1 MNASWRWLLRET
13 RLKATYL
20 VRALRIIWEATGR
33 WTLGWLFLLLIGGML
48 PAALVYLT
56 KHLVDAMAAAMGGGL
71 SWDTIQPILWLA
83 LLMGGVLLLSQGL
96 SGLTSWIR
104 TAQAE
109 HVLDHVKNLIHAKA
123 AEVDLAFYDHPDYY
137 DHLER
142 ANSEAASRSLS
153 MLDNLGG
160 LIQNSVTLISIAA
173 ILVHYSIWLPLALF
187 ITTLPALFVVVH
199 HHRREHAWW
208 AAHTVDQRKAS
219 YFDRLLTM
227 AFFAAEVRV
236 FDLADYFRQ
245 RYQEVR
251 QRLRA
256 GRLDL
261 MRRQAW
267 ASLGASLAGLLA
279 TALVMVWMVGRAL
292 RGIASLGDLALF
304 YQAFNQ
310 GQGLMRGLLSSA
322 GQMYANTLFLEHLFT
337 FLEIQTGLPEPSD
350 PVPVPCRLREGIRFE
365 NVTFRYPGSNRPVLH
380 QLNLFIPAG
389 KTIAI
394 VGANGAGK
402 STLIK
407 LLCRFYDPDEGR
419 VTIDGIDLRRF
430 RRRELLD
437 AITVL
442 FQFPVPYQDTLAHN
456 IALGDLK
463 VPPTRETIE
472 QAAQSAMVDEIARKL
487 PHGYNTLLGKWF
499 SQEGA
504 ELSGGEWQR
513 ISLARA
519 FYRQAPIVVLDEPTS
534 AMDSWTEAEWME
546 RFGNLVRG
554 RTALVITHRFT
565 TAMRADLIYVMDA
578 GKVVEQGTHHQLLAL
593 NGRYAASWQRQMQRH
608 DEPES
613 STADFSGPVF
623 LPGTDKK
630 M

>member
-1 MNASWRWLLRET
+1 MQLMGSWRRSLQEV
-13 RLKATYL
+13 RLKITYL
-20 VRALRIIWEATGR
+20 VRALRLIWEATGR
-33 WTLGWLFLLLIGGML
+33 WTLLWLLLLLVSGVL

-56 KHLVDAMAAAMGGGL
+56 KHLVDAVAVAIGGGL
-71 SWDTIQPILWLA
+71 SWETVQPVLWPA

-96 SGLTSWIR
+96 SGLTGWIR

-123 AEVDLAFYDHPDYY
+123 AEVDLAFYDNPDYY

-142 ANSEAASRSLS
+142 ANSEASSRSLS
-153 MLDNLGG
+153 LLDNLGR
-160 LIQNSVTLISIAA
+160 LLQNGVTLVSIAA
-173 ILVHYSIWLPLALF
+173 ILVHYSIWLPLALLV
-187 ITTLPALFVVVH
+187 TTLPALFVVVH

-208 AAHTVDQRKAS
+208 TKHTVDQRKAG

-227 AFFAAEVRV
+227 AFFAPEVRV
-236 FDLADYFRQ
+236 FDLAGHFRQ
-245 RYQEVR
+245 QYQEVR
-251 QRLRA
+251 QRLRQ
-256 GRLDL
+256 GRLEL

-267 ASLGASLAGLLA
+267 ASLGAGLVGLLA
-279 TALVMVWMVGRAL
+279 TALVMIWMVTRAL
-292 RGIASLGDLALF
+292 RGLASLGDLALF

-310 GQGLMRGLLSSA
+310 GQGLMRALLSSA

-337 FLEIQTGLPEPSD
+337 FLEIPTGLPDPD
-350 PVPVPCRLREGIRFE
+350 NPVPVPRQLREGIRFE
-365 NVTFRYPGSNRPVLH
+365 NVTFRYPGSNRSVLQ

-389 KTIAI
+389 KTVAI

-402 STLIK
+402 STLLK

-442 FQFPVPYQDTLAHN
+442 FQFPVPYQDTLARN

-463 VPPTRETIE
+463 QPLTRAAIE
-472 QAAQSAMVDEIARKL
+472 QAARSAMVDEIAQKL
-487 PHGYNTLLGKWF
+487 PRGYDTLLGKWF
-499 SQEGA
+499 SEEGA

-513 ISLARA
+513 VSLARA

-534 AMDSWTEAEWME
+534 AMDSWTEAEWMD
-546 RFGNLVRG
+546 RFGELVHG
-554 RTALVITHRFT
+554 RTALIITHRFT
-565 TAMRADLIYVMDA
+565 TAMRADLIYVMDE
-578 GKVVEQGTHHQLLAL
+578 GRVIEQGTHHQLLAL
-593 NGRYAASWQRQMQRH
+593 NGHYAASWRRQMRQH
-608 DEPES
+608 LEGEPS
-613 STADFSGPVF
+613 DFPAHVSLPPV
-623 LPGTDKK
+623 DKK
-630 M
+630 R

>member
-1 MNASWRWLLRET
+1 MSWRWVLQEA
-13 RLKATYL
+13 RLKTTYL
-20 VRALRIIWEATGR
+20 IQALRLIWEATGR
-33 WTLGWLFLLLIGGML
+33 WTLLWLLLLLVGGVL
-48 PAALVYLT
+48 PATLVYLT
-56 KHLVDAMAAAMGGGL
+56 KHLVDAVAAAIGGGL
-71 SWDTIQPILWLA
+71 SWETVQPVLWPA

-96 SGLTSWIR
+96 SGLTGWIR

-109 HVLDHVKNLIHAKA
+109 HLLDHVKSLIHAKA
-123 AEVDLAFYDHPDYY
+123 AEVDLAFYDNPDYY

-153 MLDNLGG
+153 LLDNLGS
-160 LIQNSVTLISIAA
+160 LLQNGVTLVSIAA
-173 ILVHYSIWLPLALF
+173 ILMHYSVWLPLALL

-208 AAHTVDQRKAS
+208 KAHTGDQRKAG

-227 AFFAAEVRV
+227 AFFAPEVRV
-236 FDLADYFRQ
+236 FDLSDHFRQ
-245 RYQEVR
+245 QYQEVR
-251 QRLRA
+251 RRLRQ

-267 ASLGASLAGLLA
+267 ASLGAGLVGLLA
-279 TALVMVWMVGRAL
+279 TALVMIWMVGRAL
-292 RGIASLGDLALF
+292 RGLASLGDLALF

-310 GQGLMRGLLSSA
+310 GQGLMRALLSSA

-337 FLEIQTGLPEPSD
+337 FLEIPTGLPDPED
-350 PVPVPCRLREGIRFE
+350 PVPVPRHLREGIRFE
-365 NVTFRYPGSNRPVLH
+365 NVTFRYPGSNRPALQ

-389 KTIAI
+389 QTIAI

-419 VTIDGIDLRRF
+419 ITIDGIDLRRF

-437 AITVL
+437 VITVL
-442 FQFPVPYQDTLAHN
+442 FQFPVPYQDTLARN

-463 VPPTRETIE
+463 TPPTRDTIE
-472 QAAQSAMVDEIARKL
+472 QAARSAMVDEIARKL
-487 PHGYNTLLGKWF
+487 PYGYDTPLGKWF
-499 SQEGA
+499 SEEGA

-513 ISLARA
+513 VSLARA

-534 AMDSWTEAEWME
+534 AMDSWTEAEWMD
-546 RFGNLVRG
+546 RFGELVRG
-554 RTALVITHRFT
+554 RTALIITHRFT
-565 TAMRADLIYVMDA
+565 TAMRADLIYVMDE
-578 GKVVEQGTHHQLLAL
+578 GRVVEQGTHHQLLAM
-593 NGRYAASWQRQMQRH
+593 NGRYATSWRRQMRQH
-608 DEPES
+608 MEGES
-613 STADFSGPVF
+613 AAPDLPPQVS
-623 LPGTDKK
+623 LPGVDKK
-630 M
+630 R

>member
-1 MNASWRWLLRET
+1 MSWRWVLKEA
-13 RLKATYL
+13 RLKTTYL
-20 VRALRIIWEATGR
+20 VRALRLIWEATGR
-33 WTLGWLFLLLIGGML
+33 WTLLWLLLLLVGGVL

-56 KHLVDAMAAAMGGGL
+56 KHLVDAVAAAIGAGL
-71 SWDTIQPILWLA
+71 SWETVQPVLWPA

-109 HVLDHVKNLIHAKA
+109 HVLDHVKDLIHTKA
-123 AEVDLAFYDHPDYY
+123 AEVDLAFYDNPDYY

-153 MLDNLGG
+153 LLDNLGG
-160 LIQNSVTLISIAA
+160 LLQNGVTLVSIAA
-173 ILVHYSIWLPLALF
+173 ILVHYSVWLPLALL

-208 AAHTVDQRKAS
+208 TAHTVDQRRAG

-227 AFFAAEVRV
+227 AFFAPEVRV
-236 FDLADYFRQ
+236 FDLADHFRQ
-245 RYQEVR
+245 QYQEVR
-251 QRLRA
+251 QRLRE

-261 MRRQAW
+261 MRRQVW
-267 ASLGASLAGLLA
+267 ASLGAGLVGLLA

-292 RGIASLGDLALF
+292 RGLASLGDLALF

-310 GQGLMRGLLSSA
+310 GQGLMRALLSSA

-337 FLEIQTGLPEPSD
+337 FLEIQTGLPEPDD
-350 PVPVPCRLREGIRFE
+350 PVPVPRRLREGIRFE
-365 NVTFRYPGSNRPVLH
+365 KVTFRYPDSERPVLR
-380 QLNLFIPAG
+380 QLDLFIPAG
-389 KTIAI
+389 RTVAI

-442 FQFPVPYQDTLAHN
+442 FQFPVPYQDTLARN

-463 VPPTRETIE
+463 VPPTREAIE
-472 QAAQSAMVDEIARKL
+472 RAARSAMVDEIARKL
-487 PHGYNTLLGKWF
+487 PHGYDTLLGKWF
-499 SQEGA
+499 SEEGA

-513 ISLARA
+513 VSLARA

-534 AMDSWTEAEWME
+534 AMDSWTEAEWMD
-546 RFGNLVRG
+546 RFDELVRG
-554 RTALVITHRFT
+554 RTALIITHRFT
-565 TAMRADLIYVMDA
+565 TAMRADLIYVMDE
-578 GKVVEQGTHHQLLAL
+578 GRVIEQGTHHQLLAL
-593 NGRYAASWQRQMQRH
+593 NGHYAASWRRQMRQH
-608 DEPES
+608 DEPEAS
-613 STADFSGPVF
+613 DLSAQVF
-623 LPGTDKK
+623 LPGADKNQ
-630 M
+630 

>member
-1 MNASWRWLLRET
+1 MQLMGSWRRGLQEV
-13 RLKATYL
+13 RLKITYL
-20 VRALRIIWEATGR
+20 VRALRLIWEATGR
-33 WTLGWLFLLLIGGML
+33 WTLLWLLLLLVSGVL

-56 KHLVDAMAAAMGGGL
+56 KHLVDAVAVAIGGGL
-71 SWDTIQPILWLA
+71 SWETVQPVLWPA

-123 AEVDLAFYDHPDYY
+123 AEVDLAFYDNPDYY

-142 ANSEAASRSLS
+142 ANSEASSRSLS
-153 MLDNLGG
+153 LLDNLGS
-160 LIQNSVTLISIAA
+160 LLQNGVTLVSIAA
-173 ILVHYSIWLPLALF
+173 ILVHYSVWLPLALLL
-187 ITTLPALFVVVH
+187 TTLPALFVVVH
-199 HHRREHAWW
+199 HHQREHAWW
-208 AAHTVDQRKAS
+208 TKHTVDQRKAG

-227 AFFAAEVRV
+227 AFFAPEVRV
-236 FDLADYFRQ
+236 FDLAGHFRQ
-245 RYQEVR
+245 QYQEVR
-251 QRLRA
+251 RRLRE
-256 GRLDL
+256 GRLEL

-267 ASLGASLAGLLA
+267 ASLGAGLVGLLA
-279 TALVMVWMVGRAL
+279 TALVMVWMVARAL
-292 RGIASLGDLALF
+292 RGVASLGDLALF

-310 GQGLMRGLLSSA
+310 GQGLMRALLSSA

-337 FLEIQTGLPEPSD
+337 FLEIPTGLPDPDD
-350 PVPVPCRLREGIRFE
+350 PVPVPRQLREGIRFE
-365 NVTFRYPGSNRPVLH
+365 NVTFCYPGSSRPVLQ

-389 KTIAI
+389 KTVAI

-402 STLIK
+402 STLLK

-442 FQFPVPYQDTLAHN
+442 FQFPVPYQDTLARN

-463 VPPTRETIE
+463 QPPTRAAIE
-472 QAAQSAMVDEIARKL
+472 QAARSAMVDEIARKL
-487 PHGYNTLLGKWF
+487 PQGYDTLLGKWF
-499 SQEGA
+499 SEEGA

-513 ISLARA
+513 VSLARA

-534 AMDSWTEAEWME
+534 AMDSWTEAEWMD
-546 RFGNLVRG
+546 RFGELVRG
-554 RTALVITHRFT
+554 RTALIITHRFT
-565 TAMRADLIYVMDA
+565 TAMRADLIYVMDE
-578 GKVVEQGTHHQLLAL
+578 GRVIEQGTHHQLLAL
-593 NGRYAASWQRQMQRH
+593 NGHYAASWRRQMRQH
-608 DEPES
+608 LEGEPS
-613 STADFSGPVF
+613 DFPAQVSLPPV
-623 LPGTDKK
+623 DKK
-630 M
+630 R